1 MLHPKELSISDFT
14 YHLPDE
20 KIARFPLSERDASR
34 LLIYQNQNIR
44 DGYFN
49 QLPDLFKAGDLLV
62 FNQSRVVQA
71 RLHFKTST
79 AANIEVFCLEPEGQ
93 ITIPEAMLQQGR
105 ATWFC
110 LVGNAKKWKADQ
122 VLTIESLSNQKVR
135 LNASLIARKEDGFVV
150 EFFWED
156 ASLYFAE
163 VLEIVGLLPLPPYLK
178 REVSDRDK
186 GTYQTVYATENGS
199 VAAPT
204 AGLHFSSKV
213 LDTLKEKGVNCQ
225 NLTLHVGAGTFK
237 PVKAERMNDH
247 VMHSEEV
254 IASLEL
260 IDALANCEDKV
271 VAVGTTSFRSLE
283 SLYWTAVFL
292 MENPHA
298 PLVIEVSQWQPYEKR
313 TSALPTRKEAFAFL
327 SNALRNAGLKTIQG
341 RTQIIIAPGYS
352 VKVINGLITNFH
364 QPNSTLLL
372 LVSAC
377 IGDAWKAVYEHALN
391 NGYRFLSYGDSSYLE
406 IQTKNPG

>member
-1 MLHPKELSISDFT
+1 MQHPKELSISDFT
-14 YHLPDE
+14 YYLPDE
-20 KIARFPLSERDASR
+20 KIARFPLAERDTSR
-34 LLIYQNQNIR
+34 LLIYQNQHIR

-49 QLPDLFKAGDLLV
+49 QLPELFKPGDLLV

-79 AANIEVFCLEPEGQ
+79 GANIEVFCLEPEGQ

-110 LVGNAKKWKADQ
+110 LVGNAKKWKSDQ
-122 VLTIESLSNQKVR
+122 VLTIERLSDQNVR
-135 LNASLIARKEDGFVV
+135 LNASLLSRKEDGFII
-150 EFFWED
+150 EFSWED

-163 VLEIVGLLPLPPYLK
+163 VLEVVGLLPLPPYLK
-178 REVSDRDK
+178 REVSDQDK

-204 AGLHFSSKV
+204 AGLHFSPKV
-213 LDTLKEKGVNCQ
+213 LNSLNEKGVICQ

-237 PVKAERMNDH
+237 PVKAERMNEH

-254 IASLEL
+254 IASLQL
-260 IDALANCEDKV
+260 IDAIANCAGKI

-283 SLYWTAVFL
+283 SLYWTAVYL

-298 PLVIEVSQWQPYEKR
+298 PIVIDVSQWQPYEAR
-313 TSALPTRKEAFAFL
+313 SNMLPSRKEAFTFL
-327 SNALRNAGLKTIQG
+327 ANALREAGIKTIQG

-391 NGYRFLSYGDSSYLE
+391 TGYRFLSYGDSSYLE